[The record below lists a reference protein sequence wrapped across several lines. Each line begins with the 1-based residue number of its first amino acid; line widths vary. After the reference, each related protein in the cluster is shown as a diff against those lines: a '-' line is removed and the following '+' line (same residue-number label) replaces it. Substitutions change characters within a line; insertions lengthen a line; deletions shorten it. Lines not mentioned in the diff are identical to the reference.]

1 MGNESV
7 DIAVLKNTLDQ
18 LLDKVTEIGD
28 SLHRNDERVR
38 DLELKLNSIE
48 NETKNQQKEI
58 DEMRGKL
65 KEVNTRAW
73 GAVITVATGIILAIL
88 RGGLGV

>member
-38 DLELKLNSIE
+38 DLELKLNTLE
-48 NETKNQQKEI
+48 NDTKSQQKEI
-58 DEMRGKL
+58 DTLTKKL
-65 KEVNTRAW
+65 SDVNAKAW
-73 GAVITVATGIILAIL
+73 GAIIVVATGVIVAVI
-88 RGGLGV
+88 RGVLGV

>member
-1 MGNESV
+1 MGNDSV

-38 DLELKLNSIE
+38 DLELKLNTLE
-48 NETKNQQKEI
+48 NDTKSQQKEI
-58 DEMRGKL
+58 DTLNKKL
-65 KEVNTRAW
+65 TDINGRAW
-73 GAVITVATGIILAIL
+73 GAIISGIVGLLFGLI
-88 RGGLGV
+88 GSGLGV

>member
-7 DIAVLKNTLDQ
+7 DIAILKNTLDQ

-38 DLELKLNSIE
+38 DLELKINTLDNE
-48 NETKNQQKEI
+48 NKNQQKEI
-58 DEMRGKL
+58 EEVRKKL
-65 KEVNTRAW
+65 SDVNAKAW
-73 GAVITVATGIILAIL
+73 GAIIVVVTGVIVAVIRSGF
-88 RGGLGV
+88 GV

>member
-1 MGNESV
+1 MGNDSV

-28 SLHRNDERVR
+28 SLHRNDEKVR
-38 DLELKLNSIE
+38 DLELKLNTLY
-48 NETKNQQKEI
+48 NETRNQQKDI
-58 DEMRGKL
+58 DETRKKL
-65 KEVNTRAW
+65 SEVNTRAW
-73 GAVITVATGIILAIL
+73 GAVGSIVIGLIVALL

>member
-1 MGNESV
+1 MNNESV

-38 DLELKLNSIE
+38 DLELKINTLDNE
-48 NETKNQQKEI
+48 NRNQQRAIEEI
-58 DEMRGKL
+58 NKKL
-65 KEVNTRAW
+65 SDVNAKAW
-73 GAVITVATGIILAIL
+73 GAIIVVVTGVAVAVF
-88 RGGLGV
+88 RSVFGV